1 MPENY
6 KQYDSRWANKAYAGQ
21 NMAAAGCGPTSTADI
36 VGKLPTEIADWL
48 TSHGYVSDGYG
59 TYWYGPTAALEAYGF
74 TARQLNSSS
83 LYGIRGGSAENTWLA
98 EMKTGKY
105 YGILLMGPGVFT
117 SGGHFICI
125 TQTDG
130 NNRCYVHDPASAD
143 RDGWHNW
150 SDFQGCV
157 KVFYLAEKK
166 DGGSTGQATTSGGS
180 YTVKS
185 GDTLSKIAADWGVTV
200 AELAEYNG
208 IPNPNIINVG
218 QIIKIPSTNNQ
229 SGGAAYM
236 FEVRDIGIGSQGND
250 VLLAQEIL
258 KSRGFYKGDLDKS
271 FGEQTKSAVIAY
283 QKDRNGGAGPVDGIV
298 GPKCWQDMIA
308 L

>member
-6 KQYDSRWANKAYAGQ
+6 KQYDSRWANRAYAGQ
-21 NMAAAGCGPTSTADI
+21 NMAAAGCGPTATADI
-36 VGKLPTEIADWL
+36 ICKLPTEIADWM
-48 TSHGYVSDGYG
+48 TAHGYASNGYG
-59 TYWYGPTAALEAYGF
+59 TYWYGPTASLEAYGF

-83 LYGIRGGSAENTWLA
+83 LYGVRGGSAENEWLSN
-98 EMKTGKY
+98 MKTGKY

-117 SGGHFICI
+117 AGGHFICI
-125 TQTDG
+125 TQTDK
-130 NNRCYVHDPASAD
+130 NNRCYVHDPASAA

-166 DGGSTGQATTSGGS
+166 DSGGSKPVSGGS

-218 QIIKIPSTNNQ
+218 QIIKIPSKNQ
-229 SGGAAYM
+229 NSNEGAAYM
-236 FEVRDIGIGSQGND
+236 FEVRKIQVGSQGND

-258 KSRGFYKGDLDKS
+258 KSRGFYKGNLDKS
-271 FGEQTKSAVIAY
+271 FGEQTKAAVIAY
-283 QKDRNGGAGPVDGIV
+283 QEDRKGGAGPVDGIV
-298 GPKCWQDMIA
+298 GEKCWQDMIA